1 MRETIQAHA
10 PGMICE
16 LHETNAAFV
25 ALGELGYSTQSLDG
39 PLLVS
44 EAEGD
49 MHVLAL
55 PAG

>member
-1 MRETIQAHA
+1 M
-10 PGMICE
+10 
-16 LHETNAAFV
+16 
-25 ALGELGYSTQSLDG
+25 GELGYSTQSLDG